1 MLLGL
6 GGQPGDIGW
15 ARWAHVTVLGLTL
28 QWRSAVNLRRKAR
41 TALLTRVE
49 ETPEV
54 VPEPAPDTVR
64 RNGAPNTGVAVQ
76 PSGVFTVILLRSLE
90 ERLTVDELQEL
101 LQRAGETGT
110 VAEFK
115 EKAESASIEQFTRL
129 RHEANLVLGPDS
141 MRRR

>member
-1 MLLGL
+1 M
-6 GGQPGDIGW
+6 
-15 ARWAHVTVLGLTL
+15 
-28 QWRSAVNLRRKAR
+28 NLRRKGR

-49 ETPEV
+49 EAPEA
-54 VPEPAPDTVR
+54 VPEPALDTVR
-64 RNGAPNTGVAVQ
+64 RSAAPNTGVAVQ

-115 EKAESASIEQFTRL
+115 ETAASASIDQFTRL
-129 RHEANLVLGPDS
+129 RHEASLVLGPDPI
-141 MRRR
+141 RRR